1 MPVNNKV
8 VVTDRFREVAA
19 EVHNVVQDALVEASH
34 VAVEA
39 AIAKGAASGYQIDPI
54 TSRITATRPARSRR
68 GWYVYVY
75 DPDFRARFFERGTY
89 AKKGAKR
96 NRRQKDVEGNRG
108 VRAVHMLKTGVHA
121 ARPVLLERLRRDL
134 G

>member
-1 MPVNNKV
+1 MPVNNRV
-8 VVTDRFREVAA
+8 VVTDRFRQVADQ
-19 EVHNVVQDALVEASH
+19 VHGVVREALVEAAH

-39 AIAKGAASGYQIDPI
+39 ARAKAEASGYQIEPI
-54 TSRITATRPARSRR
+54 TSRITATAPARSRR

-121 ARPVLLERLRRDL
+121 AKPVLIERLRRDL